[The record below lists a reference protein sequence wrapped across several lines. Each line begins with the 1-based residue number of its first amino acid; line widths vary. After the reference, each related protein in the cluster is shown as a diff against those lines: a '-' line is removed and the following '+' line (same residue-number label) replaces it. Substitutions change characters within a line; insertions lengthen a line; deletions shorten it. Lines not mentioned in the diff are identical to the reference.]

1 MSAAGATRPP
11 PVPASGPHADAAV
24 STDPLAGKPAST
36 GPLAGLVVL
45 ELAQIMAGPSCGAL
59 LADLGADVVKVERI
73 PGGDDTRRYAE
84 PQVNGE
90 SAAFM
95 MMNRNKRGIAVDLK
109 TEGGRRVLQ
118 RLAARADVLVENYRR
133 GALVGL
139 GLGFDALHA
148 LNPALIYCSISG
160 YGRTGPAADKG
171 GFDLIAQGV
180 SGLMSIT
187 GEPGRPPVKV
197 GSPVTDL
204 NAGILAALGIVSAYV
219 HRLKTGQGQ
228 FVDTSLMEAGIHQTA
243 WQAAIF
249 FATGVA
255 PGPGGSAHVL
265 AAPYQAFPTADGW
278 INIGGANQANW
289 ERIARLVDAP
299 ELITDPR
306 FATNSARM
314 ANREELAQLLADHLR
329 TRPTQAWLHKLDAA
343 GIPAG
348 PINDIGQM
356 AADPQVR
363 AREMVVELDHP
374 VAGRTKAL
382 GVPVKFAATPG
393 GIRRPAPTF
402 GQHTSEVLQQH
413 GFTAAEVHTL
423 AAEGAVAL
431 G

>member
-1 MSAAGATRPP
+1 M
-11 PVPASGPHADAAV
+11 
-24 STDPLAGKPAST
+24 KPT
-36 GPLAGLVVL
+36 GPLAGVTVL

-59 LADLGADVVKVERI
+59 LADLGADVIKVERL

-95 MMNRNKRGIAVDLK
+95 MMNRNKRSVAIDLK
-109 TEGGRRVLQ
+109 TAGGVRVLK
-118 RLAARADVLVENYRR
+118 RLAQSADVLTENYRK
-133 GALVGL
+133 GALDRL

-187 GEPGRPPVKV
+187 GEPGGAPVKV
-197 GSPVTDL
+197 GSPVTDM
-204 NAGILAALGIVSAYV
+204 NAGLLAALGIVSAYV
-219 HRLKTGQGQ
+219 HLLKTGQGQ
-228 FVDTSLMEAGIHQTA
+228 WVDTSLFEAGIHQTA

-249 FATGVA
+249 FATGVS

-289 ERIARLVDAP
+289 ERIAGLIGAP
-299 ELITDPR
+299 ELIIDAR
-306 FATNSARM
+306 FVDNSARM
-314 ANREELAQLLADHLR
+314 KNRDELAALIGAHLR
-329 TRPTQAWLHKLDAA
+329 TRSTRDWLLDLDAA

-348 PINDIGQM
+348 PIQSIGEM
-356 AADPQVR
+356 AADPQTL

-374 VAGRTKAL
+374 RAGHTRAL
-382 GVPVKFAATPG
+382 GVPLKFSATPG
-393 GIRRPAPTF
+393 NIRRPAPMF
-402 GQHTSEVLQQH
+402 GQHTHEVLQQH
-413 GFTAAEVHTL
+413 GFGDAEIKTL
-423 AAEGAVAL
+423 AAEGAVQL